1 MKRKQKRK
9 RQKIQLLLC
18 MITAGMIHPAIIFA
32 AAMFAAAVKR
42 CRWFTE
48 MRGPQGVMAFICLD

>member
-1 MKRKQKRK
+1 
-9 RQKIQLLLC
+9 
-18 MITAGMIHPAIIFA
+18 MIAAGMIHPAIIFA